1 MFKIDLTKTSKKQ
14 KIKLKKR
21 KIKRAFYSLEL
32 EYRYI
37 FGIVWKMLQNGP
49 KMNIYSDIFLTP
61 TSIYFKFHNISPK
74 MYLLFQFK
82 RINFLI
88 TFLDYLGNLQQ
99 NFSYNFLIWSYI
111 SYKNPNP
118 VDSLSKIFNILGIF
132 ISIYMFIQDLTTS
145 YERLKDTSQNFEVRR
160 NVGVNN
166 CHQFDQWVNHSWCPK
181 IVQNRKQYLQFC
193 YTRFL

>member
-1 MFKIDLTKTSKKQ
+1 MPPVQNVRGNFFLLFFLFSCRTDLIGHLYPAHYILERFIALTIWIPRYMFKIDLTKTSKKQ

-99 NFSYNFLIWSYI
+99 NFSYNFLI
-111 SYKNPNP
+111 
-118 VDSLSKIFNILGIF
+118 
-132 ISIYMFIQDLTTS
+132 
-145 YERLKDTSQNFEVRR
+145 
-160 NVGVNN
+160 
-166 CHQFDQWVNHSWCPK
+166 
-181 IVQNRKQYLQFC
+181 
-193 YTRFL
+193 